1 MKKSFPFYKQPDE
14 KDCGPT
20 CLRIIAKYYKKIIPL
35 QTIRQLSETT
45 REGSSLLGLSDAA
58 EKIGFKT
65 LGVKINFETLVEEV
79 PMPCIVHWNKV
90 HFVVVASSPNPSKGG
105 GFLGLFSKRK
115 EKILVSDP
123 AYGLLTYSK
132 EEFIKYWIGNNA
144 DESTEEGIALLLEP
158 TTAFQQNV
166 WEGEESKRSF
176 SFLFQYLFRYKGL
189 LTQLILGLVAGSI
202 LTLIFPFLTQSIVDV
217 GIQNQDI
224 NFIYLILLAQIM
236 LFLGRISIEVIRG
249 WILLHLSTRISISLV
264 SDFFIKLMNLPI
276 GFFDTRMTGDI
287 MQRINDHNRIESLLT
302 NTSLNTL
309 FSFINILVF
318 SFVLAYYD
326 WRIFLIFFVGSALYL
341 TWILFFLKKRREL
354 DYKRFSQ
361 LAEEQSKVV
370 ELINGMQE
378 IKLNNAEKQKRW
390 GWEFVQV
397 KLFKV
402 GMKSLAL
409 EQTQSVG
416 SNFINQLKD
425 IFITFMSASLVLK
438 GDLTLGMMLS
448 IQYIIGQMNGPLTQL
463 VGFIQ
468 QTQDAKISLE
478 RLDEIHDKENEEP
491 LHEQKVFDVPEA
503 DIRIQDLEFR
513 YTGSQEPVL
522 KGLDFTI
529 PNRKITAIVGASGSG
544 KTTLMKLLMKFYEPD
559 KGNIILSPTLSKGEG
574 VPTSAC
580 FDSAQQ
586 PSHSNRG
593 GINLKNIAQKTW
605 RSKCGVV
612 MQEGYIFNDTI
623 AQNIAVGEDYVDK
636 AKLEKAVEIANI
648 KEFIESLPLSYNTKI
663 GNEGIGMSGGQKQR
677 LMIARAVYKN
687 PDYIFF
693 DEATSS
699 LDANNEKIIMENL
712 SRFFEGRTAV
722 IIAHRLSTVKNA
734 DQIVVMDDG
743 KIIEKGN
750 HQELIELK
758 GAYYHL
764 VKNQLELEK
773 INESI

>member
-1 MKKSFPFYKQPDE
+1 MSKFPFYKQPDS

-20 CLRIIAKYYKKIIPL
+20 CLRIIAKYYGKVIPL
-35 QTIRQLSETT
+35 QAIRQLSETT
-45 REGSSLLGLSDAA
+45 REGSSLFGLSDAA

-65 LGVKINFETLVEEV
+65 LGIKIDFETLAEEV
-79 PMPCIVHWNKV
+79 PLPCIVHWNKQ
-90 HFVVVASSPNPSKGG
+90 HFVVVY
-105 GFLGLFSKRK
+105 
-115 EKILVSDP
+115 KITKDVIYISDP
-123 AYGLLTYSK
+123 AYGLITYNK
-132 EEFIKYWIGNNA
+132 TDFIKNWIGNNS

-158 TTAFQQNV
+158 TPAFNQNI
-166 WEGEESKRSF
+166 WEEPVAEHSRSVG
-176 SFLFQYLFRYKGL
+176 FLFQYLFRYKSL
-189 LTQLILGLVAGSI
+189 LGQLILGLIAGSI

-217 GIQNQDI
+217 GIQNQDL

-236 LFLGRISIEVIRG
+236 LFLGRIGIEVIRG

-287 MQRINDHNRIESLLT
+287 MQRINDHNRIENLLT

-309 FSFINILVF
+309 FSFINIIVF

-326 WRIFLIFFVGSALYL
+326 WRIFLIFLVGSSLYL
-341 TWILFFLKKRREL
+341 VWILFFLKKRREL

-361 LAEEQSKVV
+361 LSDEQSKVV

-397 KLFKV
+397 KLFKI

-463 VGFIQ
+463 VSFIQ

-478 RLDEIHDKENEEP
+478 RLGEIHDKEDEEP
-491 LHEQKVFDVPEA
+491 LHDQKVFDIPKG
-503 DIRIQDLEFR
+503 DILIQNLEFR
-513 YTGSQEPVL
+513 YTGSSEPVL

-529 PNRKITAIVGASGSG
+529 PNSKITAIVGASGSG

-559 KGNIILSPTLSKGEG
+559 KGDIRIAPSPLGRVG
-574 VPTSAC
+574 V
-580 FDSAQQ
+580 
-586 PSHSNRG
+586 G
-593 GINLKNIAQKTW
+593 LKNIAQKTW

-623 AQNIAVGEDYVDK
+623 AQNIAVGEDYIDK

-687 PDYIFF
+687 PDFIFF

-699 LDANNEKIIMENL
+699 LDANNEKIIMEKLNK
-712 SRFFEGRTAV
+712 FFEGKTAV
-722 IIAHRLSTVKNA
+722 IIAHRLSTVKHA

-743 KIIEKGN
+743 KIIEIGN
-750 HQELIELK
+750 HKELVELR
-758 GAYYHL
+758 GSYFNL
-764 VKNQLELEK
+764 VKNQLELERL
-773 INESI
+773 NS